1 MASNINPANVDGTY
15 PIAGQDNDSQGF
27 RDNFTNIKNNFTYA
41 QAEISDLQSKV
52 VLKSALTGAS
62 LDNSFV
68 GAAMNGAQIVD
79 FRETVYDF
87 GTTSG
92 TITVNHKLG
101 HYQKVT
107 LPNTGTVPSPILTLA
122 FSNFPAA
129 GQLGRVRVEFNITDV
144 SYTVQLPTTVTINN
158 ANVRNLDASKLLTFD
173 ATGRYTYEFTTT
185 DGGTNYAIMDLSRS
199 RTLGPTRTPTA
210 TGQHGDVPGMMTW
223 SSTGLYVCIG
233 YYDGSTTI
241 WKKAT
246 LGSV

>member
-107 LPNTGTVPSPILTLA
+107 LNNTGTLA

-129 GQLGRVRVEFNITDV
+129 GQLGRVRVEFNITNV

-158 ANVRNLDASKLLTFD
+158 ANVRNLD
-173 ATGRYTYEFTTT
+173 E
-185 DGGTNYAIMDLSRS
+185 
-199 RTLGPTRTPTA
+199 P
-210 TGQHGDVPGMMTW
+210 
-223 SSTGLYVCIG
+223 
-233 YYDGSTTI
+233 
-241 WKKAT
+241 
-246 LGSV
+246 